1 MIQHKA
7 RVKRATRRKSGT
19 KGVLITGAPTGA
31 VRRHTIS
38 QLQRLN
44 RRLERFVKRNPG
56 SNKEAQGEFL
66 LRAAKREYKNNI
78 PDFVLDGILQHMKG
92 AQTNE

>member
-1 MIQHKA
+1 MIANHS
-7 RVKRATRRKSGT
+7 TRNHMVAQMK
-19 KGVLITGAPTGA
+19 
-31 VRRHTIS
+31 
-38 QLQRLN
+38 RLN

-78 PDFVLDGILQHMKG
+78 PDFVMDGILQHMKG